1 MVRIVWWKKKQET
14 RPEKAL
20 VWENEMLRTWKN
32 ILIKKE
38 KLVLSTQSG
47 RNVYYLLIAVFSSL
61 PLLGTFCPF
70 WCDYCCGW
78 VTHRRLEK
86 GIKSSKSGFSPQ
98 QRGKSADIPLET
110 FSFWAPKK
118 RSWWRTGFLNC
129 FSKKFF
135 TLLSI
140 NYIQWGCTKNL

>member
-1 MVRIVWWKKKQET
+1 MVRIVRWKKKQET

-38 KLVLSTQSG
+38 KLVLSTQLG

-78 VTHRRLEK
+78 VTHIRLEK
-86 GIKSSKSGFSPQ
+86 GIKRSKSGFSPQ
-98 QRGKSADIPLET
+98 QRGNQPTSPLKPSPFQPLRKEAGGELASSIVLNYEISQSSSL
-110 FSFWAPKK
+110 FS
-118 RSWWRTGFLNC
+118 L
-129 FSKKFF
+129 
-135 TLLSI
+135 
-140 NYIQWGCTKNL
+140 